1 MIKSFRHKGLRRFY
15 ERGDQRL
22 VRPDLQKQVRAV
34 PGLLDAADSPEG
46 MRIAGYKL
54 HKLKGNRKNYWSVTV
69 NRNWRI
75 IFRFENGNAY
85 DVEMIDY
92 H

>member
-1 MIKSFRHKGLRRFY
+1 MIKSFRHKGLGRFY

-34 PGLLDAADSPEG
+34 PVLLDAADSPEG
-46 MRIAGYKL
+46 MPIARYKL
-54 HKLKGNRKNYWSVTV
+54 HKLKGDRKNYWSVTV

-85 DVEMIDY
+85 NVEMIDY